1 MITLVLG
8 GNKSG
13 KSAFALN
20 LLAQGPGP
28 SVLLATGRARDL
40 HFRCQILAHREN
52 RDPGIPVIEVGTDL
66 PKRMIRAKS
75 DYASVLVDSLDFWLF
90 ACREE
95 GLERVPDFLTALEAW
110 NGGNIVLVSC
120 EIGLGPL
127 PVGEEARA
135 FVRELGGLN
144 QNMAALAQAVYFTV
158 AGLPLTLKKA

>member
-13 KSAFALN
+13 KSAFALD

-40 HFRCQILAHREN
+40 HFRRQILAHREN
-52 RDPGIPVIEVGTDL
+52 RDPDIPVIEVGTDL
-66 PKRMIRAKS
+66 PERMIRAKS
-75 DYASVLVDSLDFWLF
+75 EYASVLVDSLDFWLF

-127 PVGEEARA
+127 PIGEEARA

-144 QNMAALAQAVYFTV
+144 QNMAALAQVVYFTI